1 MTSSDKEQRERIKEL
16 IPLYVRDGL
25 EENVRKEVERAIE
38 GDPELQREVAE
49 WRSIRAGYR
58 ELTGSLPGLSPGAFD
73 RVRHNVEEKHD
84 RKGLLRFFSSPRFVW
99 GFAAAQFA
107 VIIFMSIQLVRHQ
120 DEFRTLSAQ
129 VATNRGETRVN
140 MVFRENATEAEIR
153 RLLLSAGAKIVDG
166 PSPSRCYVISIADSK
181 VVDKVLAGFRAS
193 GIVIL
198 AERVY

>member
-1 MTSSDKEQRERIKEL
+1 MMSSDKEERERIREL

-25 EENVRKEVERAIE
+25 EENVRNEVERAIE
-38 GDPELQREVAE
+38 ADPELQREVAE

-73 RVRHNVEEKHD
+73 RVRHKVEEKHD
-84 RKGLLRFFSSPRFVW
+84 SKGLLRFFSSPRLAW

-107 VIIFMSIQLVRHQ
+107 VIIVMSLLLVQHRS
-120 DEFRTLSAQ
+120 EFRTLSAQ
-129 VATNRGETRVN
+129 VTTNKGETRLN
-140 MVFRENATEAEIR
+140 IVFREDATEAEIR

-166 PSPSRCYVISIADSK
+166 PSPSRCYVIAVADSK
-181 VVDKVLAGFRAS
+181 GVDKALAGFRAS

-198 AERVY
+198 AEKCF